1 MEKHYRCIV
10 CNIPKNKKET
20 LKAYLFKDNKK
31 SMVYIS
37 DIPSKGYQEIL
48 TSYTVLDTNFKKNL
62 SYLDVELH
70 TGRTHQ
76 IRAHLAHIGFPIL
89 GDGKYGINKINK
101 QFNFNYQLLISY
113 SLKFHFKDKNI
124 LNYLD
129 NKEFKI
135 NKLPF
140 DFSNIDQKT
149 V

>member
-1 MEKHYRCIV
+1 
-10 CNIPKNKKET
+10 
-20 LKAYLFKDNKK
+20 
-31 SMVYIS
+31 MVYIS
-37 DIPSKGYQEIL
+37 DTPSKGYQEIL

-76 IRAHLAHIGFPIL
+76 IRAHLAHIGCPIL

-124 LNYLD
+124 LYYLD
-129 NKEFKI
+129 NKEFKL